1 MPNRPRT
8 TGRRVLAATALSL
21 SLLCAACGAP
31 TAHGGSAAHEGSS
44 APVVRAAPAAPA
56 GSGSRTIQEL
66 AAALGC
72 TAEVTVEADELREG
86 ACGAGKEGYRM
97 ATFTADAGQAAWLA
111 ESQAYGGTYLVGERW
126 VVTAASPEALA
137 PAREH
142 LGGTIRSGAAHTG
155 SHAGSPEPGSAA
167 PASPDPA
174 GGGSVQPSH
183 AGHS

>member
-1 MPNRPRT
+1 MPNPPRT

-31 TAHGGSAAHEGSS
+31 TAHGGSSG
-44 APVVRAAPAAPA
+44 PVVRAAPAAPA
-56 GSGSRTIQEL
+56 GAGSRTIQEL

-137 PAREH
+137 PARAH
-142 LGGTIRSGAAHTG
+142 LGGTIRSGAAHSG
-155 SHAGSPEPGSAA
+155 SHAASPD

-174 GGGSVQPSH
+174 GGGTVAPSH